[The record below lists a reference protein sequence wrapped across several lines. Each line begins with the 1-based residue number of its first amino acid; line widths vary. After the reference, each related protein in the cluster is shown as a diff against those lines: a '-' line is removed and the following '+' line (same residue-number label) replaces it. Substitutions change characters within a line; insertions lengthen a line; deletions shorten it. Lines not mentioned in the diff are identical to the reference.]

1 MPTAAAVTI
10 AYMIEPLPPHSQDQV
25 VDHLRSF
32 IEDLRED
39 IHWNDSFTKTQGGLI
54 AMAKQAKL
62 AVKQGKASPM
72 DISQL

>member
-25 VDHLRSF
+25 VDHLRSY
-32 IEDLRED
+32 IEDMRED
-39 IHWNDSFTKTQGGLI
+39 AKWNQSFTNTQSGLI

-62 AVKQGKASPM
+62 AVQQGKASPM

>member
-10 AYMIEPLPPHSQDQV
+10 AYMIEPLPPHSQEQI

-32 IEDLRED
+32 IEDMRED
-39 IHWNDSFTKTQGGLI
+39 IQWNDSFTKTQGGLI